1 MQGARTAESCDV
13 SQMRSRSLVQVLRFS
28 LLAAV
33 VTSLGAC
40 SAEAPADETTAD
52 GETLEG
58 LTADDAE
65 TRAERILAQANASKR
80 DFEPEESRTRASSGT
95 NGTATAPVVLEP
107 AKVRTLGLTE
117 DTKAALGDG
126 TWAFRF
132 TLISGG
138 TKTLLS
144 EDATTKAM
152 MGASTF
158 KLFTGWTAFK
168 TGSTRSATLTL
179 MLRAS
184 KNELANLA
192 MCQNGEKLRGY
203 DAPCVAR
210 QTPSTSMRFRD
221 AIPATKAHLAGEGV
235 VLSSTHTMVD
245 GSGLDTRDLLTIDDL
260 TSLLDHVNVDP
271 KRAKFLD
278 MLAQPGVASTLS
290 TRFPGLEGK
299 LFAKTGTYHQD
310 GGGVKSLAGV
320 VDVAPG
326 KTLIFAVVG
335 NGVGDPSKALD
346 RIEKV
351 VRLHV
356 DAANAL

>member
-1 MQGARTAESCDV
+1 MRGARSAQACDESR
-13 SQMRSRSLVQVLRFS
+13 MRSSSVSGIRLTF
-28 LLAAV
+28 LAATLV
-33 VTSLGAC
+33 ALGAC
-40 SAEAPADETTAD
+40 SAEVPADETSTD
-52 GETLEG
+52 GESLEG

-65 TRAERILAQANASKR
+65 TRAARILAEANASKR

-95 NGTATAPVVLEP
+95 SSTAEAKVVLEP
-107 AKVRTLGLTE
+107 ARVRPLGLTE
-117 DTKAALGDG
+117 DTKAELGDG

-132 TLISGG
+132 TLLSGG

-144 EDATTKAM
+144 EDAAQKPM

-158 KLFTGWTAFK
+158 KLFTAWTAFK

-210 QTPSTSMRFRD
+210 QTPTTAMRFRD
-221 AIPATKAHLAGEGV
+221 AIPATKTHLAGEGV
-235 VLSSTHTMVD
+235 TLSSAYTMVD
-245 GSGLDTRDLLTIDDL
+245 GSGLDTKDLLTIDDL

-271 KRAKFLD
+271 KRATFLD

-320 VDVAPG
+320 VDIAPG

-335 NGVGDPSKALD
+335 NGVGDPTKALD

-351 VRLHV
+351 VRVHV
-356 DAANAL
+356 DAATAL